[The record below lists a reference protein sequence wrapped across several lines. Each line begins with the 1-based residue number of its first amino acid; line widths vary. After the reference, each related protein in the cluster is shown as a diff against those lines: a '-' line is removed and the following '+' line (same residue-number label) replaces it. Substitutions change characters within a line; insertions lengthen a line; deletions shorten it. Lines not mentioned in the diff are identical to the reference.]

1 METQFYITITMKTVK
16 GLECFGKF
24 FIGNHRERAYAIFQ
38 KLQGMHEVS
47 ESNVLYIDFMETKMG
62 LPVDLD
68 VITCTLGQLAE
79 NCKIITKELFK
90 LENLEGE

>member
-1 METQFYITITMKTVK
+1 MKTVK